1 VISPAA
7 WAEEWSTQPWA
18 DASAEYSDNL
28 QLIPGHSQGIVGGVM
43 NAGMR
48 LKRAD
53 ERGSLTVAPSLRAT
67 RYDSTEPL
75 DSNDQ
80 DITGAWSRRGELG
93 EWRMDAEWTRDT
105 TLTSELEVSGLVQTR
120 KRRLQRYLAPSFSY
134 AVSPRSTLTVDAAY
148 TAVAYGDAQFTGLVN
163 YKYASTDLNW
173 AYQWS
178 EKTTVTG
185 TIYGTRLKVAQLDSR
200 TDTTGVQAR
209 LDSALSER
217 WDGELSAGVRRSDG
231 SGLAATVGKGWL
243 MDISA
248 TRKDEVGQWRLG
260 VSRTVDPS
268 GIGVL
273 VQRDQWQVTR
283 EQQLNDWWRGSAGV
297 YWVINKDLQSVAAN
311 QDRHYRYATLRLS
324 RVLTRTWRVDAQYSY
339 AWQRY
344 AGEIDHAERNIFML
358 GIHYSG
364 EQETE

>member
-1 VISPAA
+1 
-7 WAEEWSTQPWA
+7 
-18 DASAEYSDNL
+18 
-28 QLIPGHSQGIVGGVM
+28 M

-209 LDSALSER
+209 LDSALSEIALLR
-217 WDGELSAGVRRSDG
+217 ILLMRL
-231 SGLAATVGKGWL
+231 LAAAQCLRDLSIKQHIEML
-243 MDISA
+243 MAFSGAGLMLASLVRFHHKHFSPGGSLLDLIA
-248 TRKDEVGQWRLG
+248 DM
-260 VSRTVDPS
+260 DP
-268 GIGVL
+268 
-273 VQRDQWQVTR
+273 D
-283 EQQLNDWWRGSAGV
+283 
-297 YWVINKDLQSVAAN
+297 DL
-311 QDRHYRYATLRLS
+311 
-324 RVLTRTWRVDAQYSY
+324 
-339 AWQRY
+339 
-344 AGEIDHAERNIFML
+344 
-358 GIHYSG
+358 
-364 EQETE
+364 

>member
-1 VISPAA
+1 
-7 WAEEWSTQPWA
+7 
-18 DASAEYSDNL
+18 
-28 QLIPGHSQGIVGGVM
+28 M

-217 WDGELSAGVRRSDG
+217 WDGEFSAGVRRSAG
-231 SGLAATVGKGWL
+231 SGLAATVGNGWL
-243 MDISA
+243 MDINT

-260 VSRTVDPS
+260 VSRTADPS

-283 EQQLNDWWRGSAGV
+283 EQQLNDWWRGSAGA
-297 YWVINKDLQSVAAN
+297 YWVVNKDLQSVAAN
-311 QDRHYRYATLRLS
+311 QDRRYRYATLRLS
-324 RVLTRTWRVDAQYSY
+324 RVLTRTWRVDAVYSY

-344 AGEIDHAERNIFML
+344 AGEIDHAERNILML

-364 EQETE
+364 EQGTE